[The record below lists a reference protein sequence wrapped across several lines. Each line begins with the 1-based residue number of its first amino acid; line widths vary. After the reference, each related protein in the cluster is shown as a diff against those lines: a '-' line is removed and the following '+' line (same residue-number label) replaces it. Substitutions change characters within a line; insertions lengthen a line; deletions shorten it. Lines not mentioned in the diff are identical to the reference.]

1 MKGRTAAVT
10 VVVFLLGSTPA
21 NQRDLSICSN
31 LSAIHLSKGSLNHLG
46 TGFPDSKL
54 ASEKNALQTLCL
66 TLLLVGS
73 LASVSCLFN
82 QNWSHLFFTKCQ
94 RVQEAQLKNIRG
106 ENLRM
111 FSVWCH
117 PVSTK
122 QTWSELLHLIQAWL
136 VLLVDN
142 GCHCLSLWVRFS
154 SAQP

>member
-10 VVVFLLGSTPA
+10 VVVFLLNLTPA
-21 NQRDLSICSN
+21 NQRDLSICSY

-54 ASEKNALQTLCL
+54 ASEKNVLQTLRL
-66 TLLLVGS
+66 TLLLVDS

-94 RVQEAQLKNIRG
+94 RVQEAQLKDIRG

-111 FSVWCH
+111 CFLYDAIQFHRNKRGASSYISFKSDWYFWLIMVVTACH
-117 PVSTK
+117 
-122 QTWSELLHLIQAWL
+122 
-136 VLLVDN
+136 
-142 GCHCLSLWVRFS
+142 
-154 SAQP
+154 